1 MFLPK
6 MNAWNLK
13 MNPFW
18 KRKSIEQKPS
28 VVGVPAVNFRGHVDL
43 WDVFGEDRDVSA
55 QKPRGFSF
63 LGEVFWHRLFAL
75 M

>member
-1 MFLPK
+1 MEPDNESL
-6 MNAWNLK
+6 
-13 MNPFW
+13 W
-18 KRKSIEQKPS
+18 KRKSIDPKPS